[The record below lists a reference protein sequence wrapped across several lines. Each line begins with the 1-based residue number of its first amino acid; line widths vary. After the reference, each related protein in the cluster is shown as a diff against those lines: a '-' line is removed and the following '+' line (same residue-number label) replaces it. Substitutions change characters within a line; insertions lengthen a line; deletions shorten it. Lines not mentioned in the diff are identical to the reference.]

1 MDFNDIFYRKVF
13 VGALAGSALTATAI
27 VMKNNLAAVVKGA
40 FVGSLIVGAAIYR
53 DKHESDLKLLEY
65 KIEQLSS
72 RLEQQSADV
81 ASTPN

>member
-13 VGALAGSALTATAI
+13 VGVLAGSALTAI
-27 VMKNNLAAVVKGA
+27 VIKNNLAAVVKGA